1 MSLFNGQRVRRASRA
16 RKTSLRGHG
25 SFVGGTAN
33 DMPPPPEEVASS
45 RRGFAPDFPVI

>member
-1 MSLFNGQRVRRASRA
+1 MSPSIYLYARRSLQT

-33 DMPPPPEEVASS
+33 DMPPPPDLGVSS
-45 RRGFAPDFPVI
+45 TVGG